1 MSIQTITTPAGEE
14 MVVMP
19 RADYEALLA
28 QRQEAFEEGADAAAF
43 AAALANMRPEDVL
56 PAEVTADILAGKGR
70 VRAFREWRGLDQETL
85 ARDSAIPQE
94 ELMRIEAGEVLLS
107 RDAAAALVLALD
119 LPAGWLAV

>member
-1 MSIQTITTPAGEE
+1 MGVQTITTPAGEE